1 MGGIIS
7 TVRKRINLT
16 EVKIMRSVAPMK
28 TAKIGYIVLSVA
40 LCVLGIILI
49 AFPEFSASLFG
60 ILCGVVLI
68 MFGGVKLVGYFSKD
82 LYRLAFQYDLVFG
95 ILMIALGVGM
105 LTHPEGLMHFV
116 CVALGITI
124 LADGLTKIQISRE
137 SRSFGIGRWQ
147 VMLVLAILTGV
158 CGLALVVCPGYG
170 GRVLMVLLGI
180 TLLLE
185 GILNL
190 ITVIMAVKIIKDQK
204 PDSYEADFREI

>member
-49 AFPEFSASLFG
+49 AFPGFSASLFG

-68 MFGGVKLVGYFSKD
+68 MFGCVKLVGYFSKD

-158 CGLALVVCPGYG
+158 CGLALVVCHGYG
-170 GRVLMVLLGI
+170 GRVLMALLGI

-204 PDSYEADFREI
+204 PDSYETDFREI